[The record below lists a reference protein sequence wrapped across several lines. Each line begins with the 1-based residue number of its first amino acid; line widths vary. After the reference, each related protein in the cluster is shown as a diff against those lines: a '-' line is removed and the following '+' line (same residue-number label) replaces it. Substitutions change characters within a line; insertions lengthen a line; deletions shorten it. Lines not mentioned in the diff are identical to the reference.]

1 MEFMR
6 NCADKQFSLAIVDPP
21 YFSGPDKLGYY
32 GKVLSQIKRQ
42 SYNTIEVWRVPDEE
56 YFNELKR
63 ISNHQIIWG
72 INYYNIKDIGV
83 GRIVW
88 DKINDAST
96 FSDGEIASCSKIDT
110 VRFFRFMWNGM
121 LQQNMKNKESRIH
134 PTQKPIAL
142 YMWLLNNYAKPGDTI
157 FDSHLGSGSS
167 RIACD
172 KLGFDFVGCE
182 LDRDYFEAQEKRFN
196 QYKAQLRLF

>member
-1 MEFMR
+1 
-6 NCADKQFSLAIVDPP
+6 LAIVDPP